1 MGLGFQIDL
10 RFVFKLGVDS
20 NRYMLMDPNEE
31 MRSMKAHKAHYD
43 TLHFITDS
51 MQGIQE
57 RCVCGQ
63 RLLRER
69 APAEVYDYLPGKR
82 FFTCKE
88 YKDDGMHYRQPWV
101 CAVEEELG
109 FMKTRLKNCE
119 EHKSL
124 VVKLEVE
131 NQELKAE
138 VEKLIARV
146 SELEYGA

>member
-1 MGLGFQIDL
+1 
-10 RFVFKLGVDS
+10 
-20 NRYMLMDPNEE
+20 MDPSDE
-31 MRSMKAHKAHYD
+31 RRDMKARKAHYD
-43 TLHFITDS
+43 TLHFVTDS

-69 APAEVYDYLPGKR
+69 APAEVFDYLPGKR
-82 FFTCKE
+82 FFTCKN

-109 FMKTRLKNCE
+109 IINRRVEKYE

-124 VVKLEVE
+124 VVKLEVQ
-131 NQELKAE
+131 NKELKAQ
-138 VEKLIARV
+138 VEMLIARV
-146 SELEYGA
+146 SELERWRSS

>member
-1 MGLGFQIDL
+1 
-10 RFVFKLGVDS
+10 
-20 NRYMLMDPNEE
+20 MDPSEE
-31 MRSMKAHKAHYD
+31 MRAMKAQKDHYD
-43 TLHFITDS
+43 SLHFVTDS

-63 RLLRER
+63 RLVRER

-101 CAVEEELG
+101 CAVEEEIG
-109 FMKTRLKNCE
+109 FLKTRVEKSE

-124 VVKLEVE
+124 VIKLEVE
-131 NQELKAE
+131 NLVLKAE
-138 VEKLIARV
+138 VEKLIERV
-146 SELEYGA
+146 SELERWRSS